1 MKKIILTLIA
11 VLISVSIMPITA
23 KAEENAVDLYKR
35 DPDAFWAKY
44 KCVDKEAE
52 EKGLYSD
59 ANDGAFV
66 KRNKNKKSTKETAPA
81 SSSTTANTDLGKG
94 WVYSTDELHVINL
107 PEDPETGYTVSGWY
121 GDPE

>member
-44 KCVDKEAE
+44 KCLDKEAE
-52 EKGLYSD
+52 EQGLYSD

-66 KRNKNKKSTKETAPA
+66 KRNKNKKKDTKETTQQ
-81 SSSTTANTDLGKG
+81 TTTTTPQTGQG
-94 WVYSTDELHVINL
+94 WVYSTDELHIVGL
-107 PEDPETGYTVSGWY
+107 PEDESGYTKSGFY
-121 GDPE
+121 GSIE